1 MPKAVQKRGRQK
13 QAEPRDRLIRYQP
26 GRARPRV
33 PRGLAPERLAGRARP
48 RIPGGITPERF
59 ARLTDILRSILRD
72 IEVEIGAELR
82 KSRRSYDYDVTP
94 KEIHVRLNESGKPFP
109 LPIFVGWVESEDVRA
124 RREEWNHPDPGLH
137 RFGDDIYSEIYGE
150 AFRYANDPTSRN
162 HFRYRDWE
170 AGEIYE
176 KRAGEKATDP
186 KCGNRFQTCLAI
198 VAQGRAV
205 GTLVVGFQKKPP
217 LSLLEATQRILRDW
231 ARGSGKN
238 ERNALLNFLD
248 DFDLGGPPLRNSNW
262 VRLN

>member
-1 MPKAVQKRGRQK
+1 MLYMPQKRGRQK
-13 QAEPRDRLIRYQP
+13 RAELNGRLIRYQP

-33 PRGLAPERLAGRARP
+33 PS
-48 RIPGGITPERF
+48 GIAPERF
-59 ARLTDILRSILRD
+59 ARITDILRSILRD
-72 IEVEIGAELR
+72 MDTEIGTELR
-82 KSRRSYDYDVTP
+82 KARRSDAYHVTP
-94 KEIHVRLNESGKPFP
+94 KEIHVRLKDSGKPFP

-124 RREEWNHPDPGLH
+124 RREDWNHPDPGLQ

-150 AFRYANDPTSRN
+150 AFRYANDSTSRN

-205 GTLVVGFQKKPP
+205 GTLVVGFQKNPP
-217 LSLLEATQRILRDW
+217 LSLLGIAQRVLRDW
-231 ARGSGKN
+231 ARGSAKDQ
-238 ERNALLNFLD
+238 RNALLNFLD
-248 DFDLGGPPLRNSNW
+248 DFELG
-262 VRLN
+262 

>member
-1 MPKAVQKRGRQK
+1 M
-13 QAEPRDRLIRYQP
+13 
-26 GRARPRV
+26 
-33 PRGLAPERLAGRARP
+33 
-48 RIPGGITPERF
+48 
-59 ARLTDILRSILRD
+59 
-72 IEVEIGAELR
+72 EVELGAELR
-82 KSRRSYDYDVTP
+82 KSRRSYDYDVMP

-109 LPIFVGWVESEDVRA
+109 LPIFVGWVESDDVRA

-150 AFRYANDPTSRN
+150 AFRYANDSTSRN

-186 KCGNRFQTCLAI
+186 KAGNRFQTCLAI

-217 LSLLEATQRILRDW
+217 LSLLGLTQSILRDW
-231 ARGSGKN
+231 ARGSARN
-238 ERNALLNFLD
+238 ERNALLIFLN

-262 VRLN
+262 VRLI